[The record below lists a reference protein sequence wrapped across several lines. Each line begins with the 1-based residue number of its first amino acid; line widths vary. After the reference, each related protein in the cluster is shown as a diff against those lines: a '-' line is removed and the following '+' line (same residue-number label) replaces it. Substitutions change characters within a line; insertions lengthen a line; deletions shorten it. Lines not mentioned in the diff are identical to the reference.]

1 MTRRPERRRGRI
13 DMSAVDEKVRLI
25 AQVSQREQVIRCLL
39 KALKS
44 SQVLLEN
51 AGAYVPESSDW
62 DTSVQ
67 KINEVIN
74 ASEKV
79 VGNSPFVN

>member
-1 MTRRPERRRGRI
+1 
-13 DMSAVDEKVRLI
+13 MSAGDEKVRLI

-39 KALKS
+39 NALKS
-44 SQVLLEN
+44 SKVLLEN

>member
-1 MTRRPERRRGRI
+1 MTTRTARTKGRI
-13 DMSAVDEKVRLI
+13 DTSARDEKIRLI
-25 AQVSQREQVIRCLL
+25 AQVSQREQLIRCLL

-44 SQVLLEN
+44 SKALLEN

-62 DTSVQ
+62 NTSVQ
-67 KINEVIN
+67 KINEVIMT
-74 ASEKV
+74 SEKV